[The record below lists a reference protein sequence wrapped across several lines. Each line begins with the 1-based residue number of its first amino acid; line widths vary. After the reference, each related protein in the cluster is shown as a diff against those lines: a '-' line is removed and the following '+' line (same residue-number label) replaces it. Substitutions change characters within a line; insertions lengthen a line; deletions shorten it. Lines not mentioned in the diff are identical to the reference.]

1 MTEYALIA
9 TAVILAFV
17 VSVALL
23 QQLLAAN
30 MSSTM
35 EGFSS
40 PRQMP

>member
-1 MTEYALIA
+1 LTEYALIA

-17 VSVALL
+17 VSIALL

-35 EGFSS
+35 DGFSS
-40 PRQMP
+40 PKQLP